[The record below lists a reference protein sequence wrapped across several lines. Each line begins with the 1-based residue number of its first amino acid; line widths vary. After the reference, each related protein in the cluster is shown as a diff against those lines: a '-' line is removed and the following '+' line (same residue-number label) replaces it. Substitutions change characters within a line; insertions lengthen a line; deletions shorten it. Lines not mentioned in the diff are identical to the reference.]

1 MMSSPLFQNNFILR
15 RPGVV
20 IFADIIKIVT
30 FLLRQP
36 LKTQKSLKNYKFYI
50 KKQSIH
56 VVLDIAKLTDF
67 RWKFSDVSGTQGV
80 GHVIHISFWSFY
92 VRYNSAKFHH
102 CRICVRDWAVHLWVA
117 PKKPILKGEIQTYDN
132 CY

>member
-1 MMSSPLFQNNFILR
+1 MKSSPLFQNNFILR

-67 RWKFSDVSGTQGV
+67 R
-80 GHVIHISFWSFY
+80 
-92 VRYNSAKFHH
+92 
-102 CRICVRDWAVHLWVA
+102 
-117 PKKPILKGEIQTYDN
+117 
-132 CY
+132 